1 MLAAGDTF
9 RAAAIEQLQ
18 IWGERTGAEVVA
30 GAAGADAA
38 GLAFDALD
46 TGARRQAPMSC

>member
-9 RAAAIEQLQ
+9 RAAAIDQLG
-18 IWGERTGAEVVA
+18 IWGERTGSSVVA

-38 GLAFDALD
+38 GLVYDALS
-46 TGARRQAPMSC
+46 ARAR